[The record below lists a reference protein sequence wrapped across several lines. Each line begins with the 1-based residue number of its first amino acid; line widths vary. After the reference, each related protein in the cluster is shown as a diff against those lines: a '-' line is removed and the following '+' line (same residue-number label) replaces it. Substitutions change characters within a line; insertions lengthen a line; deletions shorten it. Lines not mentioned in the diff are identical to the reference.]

1 MRLGFWQKL
10 ENPFV
15 FEACS
20 FHEGSFYFSCTCRQ
34 VARRRENSLQKFK
47 LFLQAFERLQRVEA
61 FRFENLNCWRQYYI
75 VSKNLS
81 NLLFLANTDS
91 NTDSNMDS
99 NTDSSTV
106 ANTDPNAD
114 YSTDSNKDTNTEAH
128 TDPDT
133 DSNTDSKAESN
144 IDSNKDSKKDSNTD
158 SNTNPNTDSPMR
170 IRIQICN
177 PRWI

>member
-1 MRLGFWQKL
+1 MRLGFGK
-10 ENPFV
+10 
-15 FEACS
+15 S
-20 FHEGSFYFSCTCRQ
+20 SKIH
-34 VARRRENSLQKFK
+34 
-47 LFLQAFERLQRVEA
+47 LFLKLAVFMKVPFTFRAHADRSHAEGRIVSKNLSCFCKFFERLQRVEA